1 MLCTIW
7 FDLPIALS
15 NLSNTLLSKNEQDSI
30 QLLSSL
36 CKTIQSEYSKLT
48 LQFSSLSLDQN
59 SSSFLIFNTQMIQFN
74 KERID
79 LQCKCIKQSIQLIS
93 KLMTYIETSIQD
105 QKDNDNIMKDVL
117 IKIKYLLKITRII
130 NDKSKEEIRK
140 TKIKKEKKFFTM
152 LLSFTEKIQ
161 KKLYEISNNFI
172 HKEINNPKENK
183 SITNNPNT
191 NSTPEQIKL

>member
-172 HKEINNPKENK
+172 QKEINNPKENK

-191 NSTPEQIKL
+191 NSTSEQIKL

>member
-36 CKTIQSEYSKLT
+36 CKTIESEYSKLT

-140 TKIKKEKKFFTM
+140 TKIKKEKKFFTR
-152 LLSFTEKIQ
+152 LLSFTEKI
-161 KKLYEISNNFI
+161 KNKLYEISNNFI

-191 NSTPEQIKL
+191 NSTSEQIKL

>member
-191 NSTPEQIKL
+191 NLTPEQIKL

>member
-172 HKEINNPKENK
+172 HKEINNAKETK

-191 NSTPEQIKL
+191 NSTSEQIKL

>member
-15 NLSNTLLSKNEQDSI
+15 NLSNTLLSKIEQDSI

-59 SSSFLIFNTQMIQFN
+59 SSSFLIFNSQMIQFN

-161 KKLYEISNNFI
+161 KKLYEISNYFI

-191 NSTPEQIKL
+191 NSNPEQIKL

>member
-59 SSSFLIFNTQMIQFN
+59 SPSFLIFNTQMIQFN

-191 NSTPEQIKL
+191 NLTPEQIKL

>member
-15 NLSNTLLSKNEQDSI
+15 NLSNTLLSKIEQDSI

-59 SSSFLIFNTQMIQFN
+59 SSSFLIFNSQMIQFN

-191 NSTPEQIKL
+191 NSNPEQIKL

>member
-191 NSTPEQIKL
+191 NSTSEQIKL

>member
-1 MLCTIW
+1 
-7 FDLPIALS
+7 
-15 NLSNTLLSKNEQDSI
+15 
-30 QLLSSL
+30 
-36 CKTIQSEYSKLT
+36 
-48 LQFSSLSLDQN
+48 
-59 SSSFLIFNTQMIQFN
+59 
-74 KERID
+74 
-79 LQCKCIKQSIQLIS
+79 
-93 KLMTYIETSIQD
+93 MTYIETSIQD

>member
-172 HKEINNPKENK
+172 HKEINNAKETK

-191 NSTPEQIKL
+191 HSTSEQIKL

>member
-15 NLSNTLLSKNEQDSI
+15 NLFNTLLSKNEQDSI

>member
-1 MLCTIW
+1 
-7 FDLPIALS
+7 
-15 NLSNTLLSKNEQDSI
+15 
-30 QLLSSL
+30 
-36 CKTIQSEYSKLT
+36 
-48 LQFSSLSLDQN
+48 
-59 SSSFLIFNTQMIQFN
+59 MIQFN

>member
-1 MLCTIW
+1 
-7 FDLPIALS
+7 
-15 NLSNTLLSKNEQDSI
+15 
-30 QLLSSL
+30 
-36 CKTIQSEYSKLT
+36 
-48 LQFSSLSLDQN
+48 
-59 SSSFLIFNTQMIQFN
+59 MIQFN

-191 NSTPEQIKL
+191 NLTPEQIKL

>member
-7 FDLPIALS
+7 FHLPIALS

-191 NSTPEQIKL
+191 NSTSEQIKL